1 MKVLD
6 HKLPW
11 KLLVNL
17 RLPSKKEDLPLQV
30 TALKLLTALLQL
42 SLQEDHML
50 RKMECQFLLDL
61 LIILLLAAL
70 LILWVSVQLL
80 LFLNFWKEINLKL
93 MTLTSFNWMKLLP
106 VRLLIV
112 WINLKSHQINLILKA
127 EPLPLATHL
136 DAQDLD
142 KSQLFCL
149 NWEELVQREELF
161 RCA

>member
-42 SLQEDHML
+42 SSQEDHML

-70 LILWVSVQLL
+70 PILWVLVQLL

-93 MTLTSFNWMKLLP
+93 MTLTSFN
-106 VRLLIV
+106 
-112 WINLKSHQINLILKA
+112 
-127 EPLPLATHL
+127 
-136 DAQDLD
+136 
-142 KSQLFCL
+142 
-149 NWEELVQREELF
+149 
-161 RCA
+161 